1 MTGRDLIIYILENN
15 LENEPIY
22 KDDKILGFM
31 NTKEAALEF
40 GVGFATIE
48 IWFELGV
55 IPGIKIGKELYIPVK
70 ALKGVEAK

>member
-22 KDDKILGFM
+22 KDGKILGFIS
-31 NTKEAALEF
+31 TKEAALEF

-48 IWFELGV
+48 LWFELGI
-55 IPGIKIGKELYIPVK
+55 IPGIKIGEELYIPVN
-70 ALKGVEAK
+70 ALKGVEAE